1 MATPN
6 ILKGLFVAES
16 LYSDDQTT
24 DQTNIKKIKDDKA
37 SSTVAK
43 NEIEETLLQK
53 LTSTISAK
61 VSRKDVFI
69 NVPERPRVTLRISP
83 NVTQGQVR
91 KWRKEAGEE
100 TKNGMDATKFAS
112 LVIGHTC
119 TGVIFGDEEV
129 HDDDGFAITFGH
141 DQMLAMTKTT
151 RPIPDAVRAFF
162 GLDPH
167 VEAAALAV
175 LDAAGFGDTIEPNED
190 PTMRSSTN

>member
-1 MATPN
+1 M
-6 ILKGLFVAES
+6 AES
-16 LYSDDQTT
+16 LYSDEQSLDQPVT
-24 DQTNIKKIKDDKA
+24 KKTKEDKLVLA
-37 SSTVAK
+37 EAK
-43 NEIEETLLQK
+43 SESQETLLQK
-53 LTSTISAK
+53 LTATISSK

-69 NVPERPRVTLRISP
+69 NVPERSRVTLRISP

-91 KWRKEAGEE
+91 KWRKEAGED
-100 TKNGMDATKFAS
+100 TKNGMDATRFAS

-129 HDDDGFAITFGH
+129 RDEDGFAITFGH
-141 DQMLAMTKTT
+141 DQMLAMTNTT

-167 VEAAALAV
+167 VEAAALAI

>member
-1 MATPN
+1 
-6 ILKGLFVAES
+6 VAES
-16 LYSDDQTT
+16 LYSDDQSTE
-24 DQTNIKKIKDDKA
+24 QTNTKKTKEDKLL
-37 SSTVAK
+37 SKEVNTESQ
-43 NEIEETLLQK
+43 ETLLQK
-53 LTSTISAK
+53 LSSTIASK

-83 NVTQGQVR
+83 NVSQAQVR
-91 KWRKEAGEE
+91 KWRKEAGDE

-141 DQMLAMTKTT
+141 DQMLTMTNTT

-167 VEAAALAV
+167 VEAAALAI
-175 LDAAGFGDTIEPNED
+175 LDAAGFGDTLEPTED
-190 PTMRSSTN
+190 PTMRSSKN

>member
-1 MATPN
+1 M
-6 ILKGLFVAES
+6 AES
-16 LYSDDQTT
+16 LYSDDSVVEEKQPTQSK
-24 DQTNIKKIKDDKA
+24 DKK
-37 SSTVAK
+37 SVSESTKV
-43 NEIEETLLQK
+43 ELQETLLDK
-53 LTSTISAK
+53 LSATIAAK
-61 VSRKDVFI
+61 VSRIDVFI

-91 KWRKEAGEE
+91 KWRKEAGED

-112 LVIGHTC
+112 FVVGHTC

-129 HDDDGFAITFGH
+129 RDEDGFAITFGH

-151 RPIPDAVRAFF
+151 RPVPDAVRGFF

-167 VEAAALAV
+167 VEAAALAI
-175 LDAAGFGDTIEPNED
+175 LDAAGFGDTLEPTED

>member
-1 MATPN
+1 M
-6 ILKGLFVAES
+6 VES
-16 LYSDDQTT
+16 LYTDEQTPEKT
-24 DQTNIKKIKDDKA
+24 KLTKENKTLPDSTNG
-37 SSTVAK
+37 
-43 NEIEETLLQK
+43 EIQETLLQK
-53 LTSTISAK
+53 LTQTIGAR

-112 LVIGHTC
+112 FVVGHTC

-129 HDDDGFAITFGH
+129 RDDDGFPITFGH
-141 DQMLAMTKTT
+141 DQMLAMTKTV
-151 RPIPDAVRAFF
+151 RPVPDAVRAFF

-167 VEAAALAV
+167 VEAAALAI

>member
-1 MATPN
+1 M
-6 ILKGLFVAES
+6 AES
-16 LYSDDQTT
+16 LYSNDESSDQINT
-24 DQTNIKKIKDDKA
+24 KKTKEEKSLTIEAKA
-37 SSTVAK
+37 
-43 NEIEETLLQK
+43 EPQETLLQK
-53 LTSTISAK
+53 LTSTIATK

-83 NVTQGQVR
+83 NVNQAQVR

-112 LVIGHTC
+112 LVIGNTC
-119 TGVIFGDEEV
+119 TGVIFGDEDV
-129 HDDDGFAITFGH
+129 RDDDGFAITFGH
-141 DQMLAMTKTT
+141 DQMLAMTNTT

-167 VEAAALAV
+167 VEAAALAI

>member
-1 MATPN
+1 M
-6 ILKGLFVAES
+6 AES

-24 DQTNIKKIKDDKA
+24 DQISTKKSKEDKFLLPNTK
-37 SSTVAK
+37 SEVQD
-43 NEIEETLLQK
+43 TLLQK
-53 LTSTISAK
+53 LTATISTK

-83 NVTQGQVR
+83 NITQLQVR
-91 KWRKEAGEE
+91 KWRKEAGDE

-129 HDDDGFAITFGH
+129 HDDEGFAITFGH
-141 DQMLAMTKTT
+141 DQMLTMTNTS

>member
-1 MATPN
+1 M
-6 ILKGLFVAES
+6 AES
-16 LYSDDQTT
+16 LYSDDSTT
-24 DQTNIKKIKDDKA
+24 DEKKPTQPKVEKE
-37 SSTVAK
+37 SLLTSAK
-43 NEIEETLLQK
+43 EEVQDTLLQK
-53 LTSTISAK
+53 LTSTITAK

-83 NVTQGQVR
+83 NITQGQVR

-112 LVIGHTC
+112 YVVGHTC

-129 HDDDGFAITFGH
+129 RDDDGFAITFGH
-141 DQMLAMTKTT
+141 DQMLVMTQTT
-151 RPIPDAVRAFF
+151 RPVPDAVRAFF

-167 VEAAALAV
+167 VEAAALAI